1 MAKIRYWD
9 RLKNNI
15 NRGKQGLNTGIPFQG
30 FTTLSNHV
38 KNIQQG
44 RYDLIFAG
52 PGVGKTSFVNSAYV
66 YGAIEFLQANPNYI
80 HDVEIIYYSLEIPP
94 ENQIAKHIAGLIW
107 REHGIL
113 TSLDEIL
120 SRGNLT
126 IRPEVEELIPY
137 YEEKMQEIQNKYL
150 HYRSSL
156 NPDFLYKDLIG
167 YAENRGKV
175 IRNDDGL
182 IVDYVPNNP
191 SLITLIVID
200 HVGLVD
206 LGKYGSLKEAI
217 DKISKT
223 LVFFRN
229 MFNFSPVPIVQIN
242 RSSEQMDRRENEN
255 WMPMLSDIKNTSNLA
270 EDANTVIG
278 LAAPFYFGV
287 DKCLGFDITK
297 YKNRYRLAKLCKNR
311 DGDVNLLAS
320 FLFIGEIG
328 GYYQLPKAEEI
339 QGKPEELRKIDEYY
353 KTLHNDKG
361 QV

>member
-1 MAKIRYWD
+1 
-9 RLKNNI
+9 
-15 NRGKQGLNTGIPFQG
+15 
-30 FTTLSNHV
+30 
-38 KNIQQG
+38 
-44 RYDLIFAG
+44 
-52 PGVGKTSFVNSAYV
+52 
-66 YGAIEFLQANPNYI
+66 
-80 HDVEIIYYSLEIPP
+80 
-94 ENQIAKHIAGLIW
+94 
-107 REHGIL
+107 
-113 TSLDEIL
+113 
-120 SRGNLT
+120 
-126 IRPEVEELIPY
+126 
-137 YEEKMQEIQNKYL
+137 MQEIQNKYL

-339 QGKPEELRKIDEYY
+339 QGKPEELRRIDEYY